1 MLLDNGSQK
10 SFITEETA
18 RGLELNYLRKE
29 RLIVNG
35 FGGREDKLVNLDVV
49 SLKVDNKFCYEKVM

>member
-18 RGLELNYLRKE
+18 RGLEKL
-29 RLIVNG
+29 V
-35 FGGREDKLVNLDVV
+35 KLVNLDVV